1 MKSPAWRA
9 ATSCQ
14 GARLPVPLHKGTPS
28 KEHIFRC
35 ARVCLGNVLDRPL
48 ILRGGSRALVAAIAQ
63 ARVPCATGPRSCV
76 HTFQQIGASS
86 LHTKRTRLQH
96 AAWARIPANVN
107 SVHNQ
112 SEYAAWDSDTPG
124 SRVRLH
130 LVRNLL
136 RCRRAYPGG
145 AVDLRWIRVRDR
157 LLAALGAS
165 RTVSGPAGNSRRSP
179 RLPQPLI
186 SATLWPE
193 LESDLRGFGS
203 REPVRWIL
211 RVRDVPVRYA

>member
-1 MKSPAWRA
+1 MPGCSSAC
-9 ATSCQ
+9 TSAQ
-14 GARLPVPLHKGTPS
+14 GNPLQRTHLSLCSGLP
-28 KEHIFRC
+28 RQC
-35 ARVCLGNVLDRPL
+35 ARPGPL
-48 ILRGGSRALVAAIAQ
+48 ILRGGSRALVAAIAR
-63 ARVPCATGPRSCV
+63 ARVPCATGSRSCV

-86 LHTKRTRLQH
+86 LHTKRTKLQH

-107 SVHNQ
+107 SVHDQ
-112 SEYAAWDSDTPG
+112 SEYAAWDPDTPG

-130 LVRNLL
+130 LVGNLL

-145 AVDLRWIRVRDR
+145 AVDLRRIRVRDR

-179 RLPQPLI
+179 WLPRPSI
-186 SATLWPE
+186 PATLWPE
-193 LESDLRGFGS
+193 LESDSRGFGS
-203 REPVRWIL
+203 CEPVRWIL